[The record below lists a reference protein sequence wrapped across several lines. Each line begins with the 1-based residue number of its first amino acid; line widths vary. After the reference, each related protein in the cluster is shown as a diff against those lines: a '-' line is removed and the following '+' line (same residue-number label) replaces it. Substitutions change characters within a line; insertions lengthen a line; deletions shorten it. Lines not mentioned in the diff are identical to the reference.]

1 MNKVN
6 NLYNHYYSLLNIGN
20 PTQKTEVQVSFEN
33 YGFIMKEGI
42 YLTSNYYNKNKSLNE
57 SYLTNKNQVIVVEEK
72 VDFQNY
78 NSTNK

>member
-1 MNKVN
+1 
-6 NLYNHYYSLLNIGN
+6 
-20 PTQKTEVQVSFEN
+20 
-33 YGFIMKEGI
+33 MKEGI

-57 SYLTNKNQVIVVEEK
+57 SYLTDKNQVIVVEEK

>member
-1 MNKVN
+1 
-6 NLYNHYYSLLNIGN
+6 
-20 PTQKTEVQVSFEN
+20 
-33 YGFIMKEGI
+33 MKEGI
-42 YLTSNYYNKNKSLNE
+42 YLFNFNYLIEIKNIKIIYYNKRITSNYYNKNKSLNE